1 MIPQIISDIRR
12 ELTALAD
19 PAVKQQSQRFFKEA
33 VKVHGLK
40 AAPVRKISKRYFAQ
54 IKNLPKNEIFALCE
68 HLWQSGYN
76 EEAVMACLW
85 ADQINQDYAAE
96 DIAVFERWLELYVS
110 NWAACD
116 MLCNHPVGTLVSMYP
131 TQMEIL
137 QNWTAS
143 PNRWKRRAAAV
154 SLIIPARNGLFLED
168 VFKIADS
175 LLTDNDD
182 LVQKGYGWMLKAASE
197 SCMQAVFE
205 FVLARKNNMPRTA
218 LRYAIEK
225 MPPQMR
231 QKAMAKA

>member
-1 MIPQIISDIRR
+1 MIPQIIADIRR
-12 ELTALAD
+12 ELTDLAD
-19 PAVKQQSQRFFKEA
+19 PAGQRQAQRFFKEA

-40 AAPVRKISKRYFAQ
+40 AAAVRKISKQYFDR
-54 IKNLPKNEIFALCE
+54 IKELPKNEIFALCE
-68 HLWQSGYN
+68 YLWQTDYN
-76 EEAVMACLW
+76 EEAVIACLW
-85 ADQINQDYAAE
+85 ADQINKAYAAE
-96 DIAVFERWLELYVS
+96 DLAVFERWLELYVS

-116 MLCNHPVGTLVSMYP
+116 MLCNHPVGTLITMYP
-131 TQMEIL
+131 AKLKTLESWAL
-137 QNWTAS
+137 S

-182 LVQKGYGWMLKAASE
+182 LVQKGYGWLLKAAAE
-197 SCMQAVFE
+197 SHMQAVFE
-205 FVLARKNNMPRTA
+205 FVLARKNSMPRTA

-225 MPPQMR
+225 MPPHMR